1 MTGSLQIDRVRA
13 EMSAPYPAGSLSP
26 SELGDTLAQL
36 VWESFSEFA
45 GDPEYER
52 HRNLLGIETEEGL
65 PARPVAEELLVF
77 HLWAHVRA
85 VQLSFVGVPDEFVR
99 ESLDHLHRAVFDDIV
114 AGGTPSSQIPVFEQR
129 VSARYAEYYAAAE
142 VSDGRVGEVAAEHL
156 AEAGATESER
166 GAGVMTARAI
176 EIAHP
181 LKDFLEGVEL
191 VEDPQSDQV
200 RDQATSESAG

>member
-1 MTGSLQIDRVRA
+1 
-13 EMSAPYPAGSLSP
+13 MSSPYPGGSLSP

-45 GDPEYER
+45 GDPEYGR
-52 HRNLLGIETEEGL
+52 HRDLLGIETEDGL
-65 PARPVAEELLVF
+65 PARPMAEELLVF

-85 VQLSFVGVPDEFVR
+85 VQLSFVEAPAELVR
-99 ESLDHLHRAVFDDIV
+99 ECLDQLHRAVFDDIV
-114 AGGTPSSQIPVFEQR
+114 AGGTPASEIPVFEQR

-142 VSDGRVGEVAAEHL
+142 ISDGRVGEVAAERL
-156 AEAGATESER
+156 AEVGAAGSAR
-166 GAGVMTARAI
+166 AAGVMTGRAI

-191 VEDPQSDQV
+191 VGGPQSRQV
-200 RDQATSESAG
+200 RDQETNESAG